1 MTEGTPSVPS
11 FPQPAAP
18 GQPVPA
24 PPGPPPA
31 PFAPPPAGS
40 FPPPPAPF
48 APPPAGYG
56 PPTAF
61 PPAPAGPYGSPPP
74 GYGPP
79 QFPPYGGYPPPVA
92 PPPVRRSKRWLWIT
106 LSAVVL
112 VLALC
117 TGSAVVLK
125 SQLDAQN
132 AASAAE
138 LDEKYNPIRQEEIE
152 ALLDARGKALR
163 AKDLKTFLA
172 PFDPANKALVAQQTR
187 LFRNLLK
194 VPLAEQKFE
203 RVTQTDFKR
212 AGDRVTVDVTISF
225 VHRFEFDLT
234 PVEELY
240 RWTLLRPAK
249 GAPVKVT
256 KAGGLPV
263 DPKRDQLT
271 YYPAPWDKWS
281 DLHVE
286 RTPHTVI
293 LVDGKLKAEA
303 KRYAQLA
310 DRAAAA
316 DLATWRSGGV
326 AGKIPQG
333 FVLSLV
339 KGKKELGSLYRVT
352 KELPDESGVSIP
364 VPPAGWMD
372 TQREG
377 GGPDVGASRV
387 VIDVADEFFFRNG
400 TALRANIFRHEFAHS
415 IVFNLRQH
423 DPKKYAGEELENWVV
438 EGFAEWMGAQR
449 QSWTKSDRT
458 PESRRILR
466 SLGYDLPMPSNF
478 SWDMSGRGS
487 YHYWLGHSAMTYIAE
502 RYGERKVFEF
512 VATHYRGKTVQAST
526 QEVLGVSY
534 ATFCDQWAAY
544 VVARMR

>member
-1 MTEGTPSVPS
+1 MTEGTPPVPS
-11 FPQPAAP
+11 FPQPAGP

-31 PFAPPPAGS
+31 PAFPPPTGYG
-40 FPPPPAPF
+40 PPPAP
-48 APPPAGYG
+48 GG
-56 PPTAF
+56 PPGYA
-61 PPAPAGPYGSPPP
+61 PP

-79 QFPPYGGYPPPVA
+79 QFPPYGGYPPPVG
-92 PPPVRRSKRWLWIT
+92 PPPVRRPRRWLWIT
-106 LSAVVL
+106 LGAVVL

-117 TGSAVVLK
+117 AGSAVALK
-125 SQLDAQN
+125 SQLDAEH

-138 LDEKYNPIRQEEIE
+138 LDEKYNPIREEEIE
-152 ALLDARGKALR
+152 ALLDARGRALR
-163 AKDLKTFLA
+163 AKDLKAFLA

-194 VPLAEQKFE
+194 VPLAEQRFE

-212 AGDRVTVDVTISF
+212 AGERVTVDVTISF

-249 GAPVKVT
+249 GVPVKVT

-263 DPKRDQLT
+263 DPKRDRLT

-293 LVDGKLKAEA
+293 LVDGRLTTEA

-310 DRAAAA
+310 ERAAVA
-316 DLATWRSGGV
+316 DLASWRSGGV
-326 AGKIPQG
+326 AGKVPQG

-372 TQREG
+372 TQGAG

-387 VIDVADEFFFRNG
+387 VIDVADKYFFSNG
-400 TALRANIFRHEFAHS
+400 AALRANIFRHEFAHS

-423 DPKKYAGEELENWVV
+423 DPKKYAADDLENWVV

-449 QSWTKSDRT
+449 QSWTKSDRA

-512 VATHYRGKTVQAST
+512 VATHYRGRTVQAT
-526 QEVLGVSY
+526 TKEVLGVSY

-544 VVARMR
+544 VVGRMR